1 MLSLFIVESVVV
13 GLLGGIL
20 GTGLGVAG
28 AYLVNNVMG
37 LPHVFPVKLIFVGM
51 FVSLI
56 VGLLAG
62 VYPANKAAK
71 MNPVD
76 ALRHE

>member
-1 MLSLFIVESVVV
+1 MILIGMLVSV
-13 GLLGGIL
+13 
-20 GTGLGVAG
+20 
-28 AYLVNNVMG
+28 
-37 LPHVFPVKLIFVGM
+37 
-51 FVSLI
+51 I

-62 VYPANKAAK
+62 IYPANKAAR